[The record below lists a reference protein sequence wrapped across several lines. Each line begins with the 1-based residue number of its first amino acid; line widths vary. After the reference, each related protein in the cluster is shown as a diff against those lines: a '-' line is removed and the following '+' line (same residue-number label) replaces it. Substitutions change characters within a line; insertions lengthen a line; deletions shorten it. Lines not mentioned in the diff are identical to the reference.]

1 MAKYKI
7 LAPNKSYTGV
17 SASVSFCNGVGYTEN
32 KRLVDWFIDKGYKV
46 IDEDEV
52 KSTLINKNKQNQ
64 QRVDQLEEMTIEEL
78 MLYSEEVGVDIG
90 KATTK
95 EGILKK
101 LKEAEEVN
109 KYEICR

>member
-32 KRLVDWFIDKGYKV
+32 KRLVEWFIDHGYKV
-46 IDEDEV
+46 IDQDEV
-52 KSTLINKNKQNQ
+52 KQLEVSVSNDSKDKH
-64 QRVDQLEEMTIEEL
+64 VDQLEGMTAEEL
-78 MLYSEEVGVDIG
+78 MLYAEEVGVDLG

-101 LKEAEEVN
+101 LKDAEKGE
-109 KYEICR
+109 

>member
-17 SASVSFCNGVGYTEN
+17 SASVAFCNGVGYTEN
-32 KRLVDWFIDKGYKV
+32 KRLVEWFIDKGYKV
-46 IDEDEV
+46 IDEGEV
-52 KSTLINKNKQNQ
+52 KSTLINDNNQNLE
-64 QRVDQLEEMTIEEL
+64 RVDQLEEMTIEEL
-78 MLYSEEVGVDIG
+78 MLYAEEVGVDIG

-101 LKEAEEVN
+101 LKEAEEVS
-109 KYEICR
+109 K

>member
-17 SASVSFCNGVGYTEN
+17 SASVTFCNGVGYTEN
-32 KRLVDWFIDKGYKV
+32 KRLVEWFIDKGYKV

-52 KSTLINKNKQNQ
+52 KSTLINDNKQNQ
-64 QRVDQLEEMTIEEL
+64 ERVDQLEEMTIEEL
-78 MLYSEEVGVDIG
+78 MLYAEEVGVDIG

-101 LKEAEEVN
+101 IKEAEET
-109 KYEICR
+109 R

>member
-17 SASVSFCNGVGYTEN
+17 SASVAFCNGVGYTEN
-32 KRLVDWFIDKGYKV
+32 KRLVGWFIDKGYKV

-52 KSTLINKNKQNQ
+52 KLTLINDNKQNQ
-64 QRVDQLEEMTIEEL
+64 ERVDQLEEMTIEEL
-78 MLYSEEVGVDIG
+78 MLYAEEVGVDIG

-101 LKEAEEVN
+101 IKEAEET
-109 KYEICR
+109 R

>member
-17 SASVSFCNGVGYTEN
+17 SASVAFCNGVGYTEN
-32 KRLVDWFIDKGYKV
+32 KRLVDWFIDKGYRV

-52 KSTLINKNKQNQ
+52 KSTLINENKQNLE
-64 QRVDQLEEMTIEEL
+64 RVDQLEEMTIEEL
-78 MLYSEEVGVDIG
+78 MLYAEEVGVNIG

-101 LKEAEEVN
+101 LKEAEEVS
-109 KYEICR
+109 E

>member
-32 KRLVDWFIDKGYKV
+32 KRLVEWFIDKGYKV

-52 KSTLINKNKQNQ
+52 KSILINENKKKLE
-64 QRVDQLEEMTIEEL
+64 RVDQLEEMTIEEL
-78 MLYSEEVGVDIG
+78 MLYAEEVGVDIG

-101 LKEAEEVN
+101 LKEAEEVS
-109 KYEICR
+109 E

>member
-7 LAPNKSYTGV
+7 LAPNKTYTGV
-17 SASVSFCNGVGYTEN
+17 SASVPFCNGVGYTEN
-32 KRLVDWFIDKGYKV
+32 KILVEWFIDKGYKV

-52 KSTLINKNKQNQ
+52 KIHLTNNKINKD
-64 QRVDQLEEMTIEEL
+64 RIDQLEEMTIEEL
-78 MLYSEEVGVDIG
+78 MLYAEEVGVDTG

-101 LKEAEEVN
+101 LKEAEEV
-109 KYEICR
+109 R

>member
-17 SASVSFCNGVGYTEN
+17 SASVAFCNGVGYTEN
-32 KRLVDWFIDKGYKV
+32 KRLIEWFIDKGYKV

-52 KSTLINKNKQNQ
+52 KSTLINDNKQNQ
-64 QRVDQLEEMTIEEL
+64 ERVDQLEEMTIEEL
-78 MLYSEEVGVDIG
+78 MLYAEEVGVDIG

-101 LKEAEEVN
+101 IKEAEET
-109 KYEICR
+109 R

>member
-17 SASVSFCNGVGYTEN
+17 SASVAFCNGVGYTEN
-32 KRLVDWFIDKGYKV
+32 KRLVEWFLDKGYKV
-46 IDEDEV
+46 IDEEEM
-52 KSTLINKNKQNQ
+52 KSTLVNTDEKKEERI
-64 QRVDQLEEMTIEEL
+64 DQLEEMTVEEL
-78 MLYSEEVGVDIG
+78 MLYAEEVGVDLG

-101 LKEAEEVN
+101 LKEAEEVR
-109 KYEICR
+109 E

>member
-32 KRLVDWFIDKGYKV
+32 KRLVEWFIDKGYKV

-52 KSTLINKNKQNQ
+52 KSILINENKQKLE
-64 QRVDQLEEMTIEEL
+64 RVDQLEEMTIEEL
-78 MLYSEEVGVDIG
+78 MLYAEEVGVDIG

-101 LKEAEEVN
+101 LKEAEEVS
-109 KYEICR
+109 E

>member
-17 SASVSFCNGVGYTEN
+17 SASVAFCNGVGYTEN

-52 KSTLINKNKQNQ
+52 KSTLINNNKKNQE
-64 QRVDQLEEMTIEEL
+64 RADQLEEMTIEEL
-78 MLYSEEVGVDIG
+78 MLYAEEVSVDIG

-101 LKEAEEVN
+101 LKEAEEV
-109 KYEICR
+109 R

>member
-17 SASVSFCNGVGYTEN
+17 SASVAFCNGVGYTEN
-32 KRLVDWFIDKGYKV
+32 KRLVEWFIDHGYKV
-46 IDEDEV
+46 IDQDEV
-52 KSTLINKNKQNQ
+52 KQLEVSIINDSKDKH
-64 QRVDQLEEMTIEEL
+64 VDQLEEMTVEEL
-78 MLYSEEVGVDIG
+78 MLYAEEVGVDLG

-101 LKEAEEVN
+101 LKDAEKGE
-109 KYEICR
+109 

>member
-17 SASVSFCNGVGYTEN
+17 SASVAFCSGVGYTEN

-52 KSTLINKNKQNQ
+52 KSTVINENKQNQ
-64 QRVDQLEEMTIEEL
+64 ERVDQLEEMTIEEL
-78 MLYSEEVGVDIG
+78 MLYAEEVGVDIG

-101 LKEAEEVN
+101 LKEAEEV
-109 KYEICR
+109 R

>member
-17 SASVSFCNGVGYTEN
+17 SASVAFCNGVGYTEN
-32 KRLVDWFIDKGYKV
+32 KRLVEWFIDKGYKV

-52 KSTLINKNKQNQ
+52 KSTLINDNKQNQ
-64 QRVDQLEEMTIEEL
+64 ERVDQLEEMTIEEL
-78 MLYSEEVGVDIG
+78 MLYAEEVGVDIG

-101 LKEAEEVN
+101 IKEAEGT
-109 KYEICR
+109 R

>member
-17 SASVSFCNGVGYTEN
+17 SASVAFCNGVGYTEN

-52 KSTLINKNKQNQ
+52 KSILINENKQSQ
-64 QRVDQLEEMTIEEL
+64 ERVDQLEEMTIEEL
-78 MLYSEEVGVDIG
+78 MLYAEEVGVDIG

-101 LKEAEEVN
+101 LKEAEEV
-109 KYEICR
+109 R

>member
-17 SASVSFCNGVGYTEN
+17 SASVAFCNGVGYTEN
-32 KRLVDWFIDKGYKV
+32 KRLVEWFIDKGYKV

-52 KSTLINKNKQNQ
+52 KSTLINENKQNQ
-64 QRVDQLEEMTIEEL
+64 ERVDQLEEMTIEEL
-78 MLYSEEVGVDIG
+78 MLYAEEVGVNIG

-101 LKEAEEVN
+101 LKEAEEVS
-109 KYEICR
+109 E

>member
-17 SASVSFCNGVGYTEN
+17 SASVAFCNGVGYTEN
-32 KRLVDWFIDKGYKV
+32 KRLVEWFIDHGYKV
-46 IDEDEV
+46 IDQDEV
-52 KSTLINKNKQNQ
+52 KQLEVSVINDSKDKH
-64 QRVDQLEEMTIEEL
+64 VDQLEEMTVEEL
-78 MLYSEEVGVDIG
+78 MLYAEEVGVDLG

-101 LKEAEEVN
+101 LKDAEKGE
-109 KYEICR
+109 